1 MTRSLPARTRVL
13 AAGVALLLTVGAL
26 AGCSDRPGQ
35 AADMTFTGLD
45 GASHSI
51 VVTEKDIDVVAKDME
66 PKPGQQTGQQRQTP
80 TRVDIAGALIEAP
93 IIEEVGKAHGITITD
108 AEIVQ
113 LAKEQLGF
121 EPHRASTL
129 TYLRANLLFN
139 QFRQQQAQAQA
150 IVADLSKLRA
160 TMSGDRSPRYPD
172 SAPAWWTQED
182 PRLQSANN
190 PAGGGQQQAP
200 QQGGGQQQPQQQA
213 PQQGGGQQQP
223 QQQAP
228 QQGGQQQ
235 APQQGGGQ
243 QQPQQQAPQQGGA
256 EQPSDSGQTE
266 SGQTDG
272 GAGEGGQ
279 DTGQAEGN
287 GQ

>member
-13 AAGVALLLTVGAL
+13 AAGAALFLAVGAL
-26 AGCSDRPGQ
+26 TGCAGRPGQ
-35 AADMTFTGLD
+35 AADLTYTGLD
-45 GASHSI
+45 GTSHSI

-121 EPHRASTL
+121 EPRRASTL

-200 QQGGGQQQPQQQA
+200 QQQA

-235 APQQGGGQ
+235 NGQ
-243 QQPQQQAPQQGGA
+243 QQNGQQQAPQQGGA

-266 SGQTDG
+266 NGQTDG

>member
-1 MTRSLPARTRVL
+1 MTRSLTARTRVL
-13 AAGVALLLTVGAL
+13 AVGAALLIAVGTLT
-26 AGCSDRPGQ
+26 GCTDRPGQ
-35 AADMTFTGLD
+35 AADMKYTGLD

-51 VVTEKDIDVVAKDME
+51 VVTEKDIDVVAKELE

-121 EPHRASTL
+121 EPRRASTL

-190 PAGGGQQQAP
+190 PAGGGQQQT
-200 QQGGGQQQPQQQA
+200 
-213 PQQGGGQQQP
+213 P

-235 APQQGGGQ
+235 NGQQAPQQPQQGG
-243 QQPQQQAPQQGGA
+243 QQQAPQQGGA

-266 SGQTDG
+266 NDQTDG

>member
-113 LAKEQLGF
+113 LAQEQLGF
-121 EPHRASTL
+121 EPRRASTL

-200 QQGGGQQQPQQQA
+200 QQQAPQQGGGQQQPQQQA

-235 APQQGGGQ
+235 APQQGG
-243 QQPQQQAPQQGGA
+243 A

-266 SGQTDG
+266 NGQTDG

>member
-1 MTRSLPARTRVL
+1 MTRSLTARTRVL
-13 AAGVALLLTVGAL
+13 AAGAALFLAVGAL
-26 AGCSDRPGQ
+26 TGCAGRPGQ
-35 AADMTFTGLD
+35 AADLTYTGLD
-45 GASHSI
+45 GTSHSI

-121 EPHRASTL
+121 EPRRASTL

-160 TMSGDRSPRYPD
+160 TMSGNRSPRYPD

-200 QQGGGQQQPQQQA
+200 QQGGQQQAPQQQA

-235 APQQGGGQ
+235 APQQGG
-243 QQPQQQAPQQGGA
+243 A

-266 SGQTDG
+266 NGQTDG

>member
-121 EPHRASTL
+121 EPRRASTL

-139 QFRQQQAQAQA
+139 QFRQQQAQAGA
-150 IVADLSKLRA
+150 LS
-160 TMSGDRSPRYPD
+160 G
-172 SAPAWWTQED
+172 
-182 PRLQSANN
+182 
-190 PAGGGQQQAP
+190 
-200 QQGGGQQQPQQQA
+200 
-213 PQQGGGQQQP
+213 
-223 QQQAP
+223 
-228 QQGGQQQ
+228 
-235 APQQGGGQ
+235 
-243 QQPQQQAPQQGGA
+243 
-256 EQPSDSGQTE
+256 
-266 SGQTDG
+266 
-272 GAGEGGQ
+272 
-279 DTGQAEGN
+279 
-287 GQ
+287 

>member
-1 MTRSLPARTRVL
+1 
-13 AAGVALLLTVGAL
+13 
-26 AGCSDRPGQ
+26 
-35 AADMTFTGLD
+35 MTFTGLD

-66 PKPGQQTGQQRQTP
+66 PKPSQQTGQQRQTP

-121 EPHRASTL
+121 EPRRASTL

-200 QQGGGQQQPQQQA
+200 QQQA
-213 PQQGGGQQQP
+213 PQQGGGQQQQQP

-266 SGQTDG
+266 NGQTDG

>member
-139 QFRQQQAQAQA
+139 QFRQQQAQAQSIA
-150 IVADLSKLRA
+150 ADLGKLRA

-200 QQGGGQQQPQQQA
+200 QQQA
-213 PQQGGGQQQP
+213 PQQGGGQQQQQP

-243 QQPQQQAPQQGGA
+243 QQQQPQQQAPQQGGA

-266 SGQTDG
+266 NGQTDG

>member
-1 MTRSLPARTRVL
+1 MTRSLTARTRVL
-13 AAGVALLLTVGAL
+13 ASGAALLLTVGAL
-26 AGCSDRPGQ
+26 AGCSGRPGQ

-66 PKPGQQTGQQRQTP
+66 PKPGQPTDQERKTP
-80 TRVDIAGALIEAP
+80 TRLDIAGALIEAP
-93 IIEEVGKAHGITITD
+93 IIAEVAQAHGITITD

-121 EPHRASTL
+121 EPRRASTL

-160 TMSGDRSPRYPD
+160 TMSGNRSPRYPD

-200 QQGGGQQQPQQQA
+200 QQGGQQQPQ
-213 PQQGGGQQQP
+213 
-223 QQQAP
+223 

-243 QQPQQQAPQQGGA
+243 QQPQQQAPQQGGQQQNGQQQAPQQGGA

-266 SGQTDG
+266 NGQTDG

>member
-66 PKPGQQTGQQRQTP
+66 PKPSQQTGQQRQTP

-266 SGQTDG
+266 NGQTDG

>member
-13 AAGVALLLTVGAL
+13 AAGAALLLTVGAL

-66 PKPGQQTGQQRQTP
+66 PKPSQQTGQQRQTP

-121 EPHRASTL
+121 EPRRASTL

-139 QFRQQQAQAQA
+139 QFRQQQAQAQSIA
-150 IVADLSKLRA
+150 ADLGKLRA

-200 QQGGGQQQPQQQA
+200 QQGGGQQQ
-213 PQQGGGQQQP
+213 QQP

-243 QQPQQQAPQQGGA
+243 QQQQPQQQAPQQGGA

-266 SGQTDG
+266 NGQTDG

>member
-121 EPHRASTL
+121 EPRRASTL

-160 TMSGDRSPRYPD
+160 TMSGNRSPRYPD

-213 PQQGGGQQQP
+213 PQQGGQQQNGQQQN
-223 QQQAP
+223 
-228 QQGGQQQ
+228 G
-235 APQQGGGQ
+235 
-243 QQPQQQAPQQGGA
+243 QQQAPQQGGA

-266 SGQTDG
+266 NGQTDG

>member
-121 EPHRASTL
+121 EPRRASTL

-190 PAGGGQQQAP
+190 PAGGGQQQT
-200 QQGGGQQQPQQQA
+200 PQQQA

-235 APQQGGGQ
+235 NGQQAPQQPQQGG
-243 QQPQQQAPQQGGA
+243 QQQAPQQGGA

-266 SGQTDG
+266 NGQTDG

>member
-26 AGCSDRPGQ
+26 AGWSGRPGQ

-66 PKPGQQTGQQRQTP
+66 PKPSQQTGQQRQTP

-121 EPHRASTL
+121 EPRRASTL

-139 QFRQQQAQAQA
+139 QFRQQQAQAQSIA
-150 IVADLSKLRA
+150 ADLGKLRA

-200 QQGGGQQQPQQQA
+200 QQQV
-213 PQQGGGQQQP
+213 PQQGGGQQ
-223 QQQAP
+223 
-228 QQGGQQQ
+228 
-235 APQQGGGQ
+235 Q

-266 SGQTDG
+266 NGQTDG

>member
-1 MTRSLPARTRVL
+1 VTRSLPARTRVL

-121 EPHRASTL
+121 EPRRASTL

-160 TMSGDRSPRYPD
+160 TMSGNRSPRYPD

-190 PAGGGQQQAP
+190 PAGGGQQQAPQQQAP

-235 APQQGGGQ
+235 APQQGG
-243 QQPQQQAPQQGGA
+243 A

-266 SGQTDG
+266 NGQTDG

>member
-121 EPHRASTL
+121 EPRRASTL

-200 QQGGGQQQPQQQA
+200 QQQA
-213 PQQGGGQQQP
+213 PQQGGGQQQQQP

-243 QQPQQQAPQQGGA
+243 QQQQPQQQAPQQGGA

-266 SGQTDG
+266 NGQTDG

>member
-13 AAGVALLLTVGAL
+13 AAGAALLLTAGAL

-66 PKPGQQTGQQRQTP
+66 PKPSQQTGQQRQTP

-121 EPHRASTL
+121 EPRRASTL

-190 PAGGGQQQAP
+190 PAGGGQQQT
-200 QQGGGQQQPQQQA
+200 PQQQA

-228 QQGGQQQ
+228 QQ
-235 APQQGGGQ
+235 PQQGG
-243 QQPQQQAPQQGGA
+243 QQQAPQQGGA

-266 SGQTDG
+266 NGQTDG

>member
-1 MTRSLPARTRVL
+1 
-13 AAGVALLLTVGAL
+13 
-26 AGCSDRPGQ
+26 
-35 AADMTFTGLD
+35 MTFTGLD

-121 EPHRASTL
+121 EPRRASTL

-190 PAGGGQQQAP
+190 PAGGGQQQT
-200 QQGGGQQQPQQQA
+200 PQQQA

-235 APQQGGGQ
+235 NGQQAPQQPQQGG
-243 QQPQQQAPQQGGA
+243 QQQAPQQGGA

-266 SGQTDG
+266 NDQTDG

-279 DTGQAEGN
+279 GTGQAEGN

>member
-13 AAGVALLLTVGAL
+13 AAGAALLLTVGAL

-66 PKPGQQTGQQRQTP
+66 PKPSQQTGQQRQTP

-121 EPHRASTL
+121 EPRRASTL

-200 QQGGGQQQPQQQA
+200 QQQA
-213 PQQGGGQQQP
+213 PQQGGGQQQQQP

-243 QQPQQQAPQQGGA
+243 QQQQPQQQAPQQGGA

-266 SGQTDG
+266 NGQTDG

>member
-160 TMSGDRSPRYPD
+160 TMSGNRSPRYPD

-200 QQGGGQQQPQQQA
+200 QQGGQQQAPQQQA

-235 APQQGGGQ
+235 NG
-243 QQPQQQAPQQGGA
+243 QQQAPQQGGA

-266 SGQTDG
+266 NGQTDG

>member
-121 EPHRASTL
+121 EPRRASTL

-200 QQGGGQQQPQQQA
+200 QQ
-213 PQQGGGQQQP
+213 
-223 QQQAP
+223 
-228 QQGGQQQ
+228 
-235 APQQGGGQ
+235 
-243 QQPQQQAPQQGGA
+243 QAPQQGGA

-266 SGQTDG
+266 NGQTDG

>member
-13 AAGVALLLTVGAL
+13 AAGAALLLTVGAL

-66 PKPGQQTGQQRQTP
+66 PKPSQQTGQQRQTP

-121 EPHRASTL
+121 EPRRASTL

-200 QQGGGQQQPQQQA
+200 QQGGQQQAPQQQAPQQQA

-235 APQQGGGQ
+235 APQQGG
-243 QQPQQQAPQQGGA
+243 A

-266 SGQTDG
+266 NGQTDG

>member
-121 EPHRASTL
+121 EPRRASTL

-139 QFRQQQAQAQA
+139 QFRQQQAQAQSIA
-150 IVADLSKLRA
+150 ADLGKLRA

-200 QQGGGQQQPQQQA
+200 QQQA
-213 PQQGGGQQQP
+213 PQQGGGQQQQQP

-243 QQPQQQAPQQGGA
+243 QQQQPQQQAPQQGGA

-266 SGQTDG
+266 NGQTDG

>member
-121 EPHRASTL
+121 EPRKASTL
-129 TYLRANLLFN
+129 TYLRANILFN
-139 QFRQQQAQAQA
+139 QFNQLRQQPELAQA
-150 IVADLSKLRA
+150 VSTDLRTLRA
-160 TMSGDRSPRYPD
+160 TLTGDRSPRYPD
-172 SAPAWWTQED
+172 NAPAWWTQTD
-182 PRLQSANN
+182 PRLSAGNN
-190 PAGGGQQQAP
+190 PTGGGQQQAPQQDGGQQQAP
-200 QQGGGQQQPQQQA
+200 QQGGGQQQA
-213 PQQGGGQQQP
+213 PQQD
-223 QQQAP
+223 
-228 QQGGQQQ
+228 
-235 APQQGGGQ
+235 
-243 QQPQQQAPQQGGA
+243 GA
-256 EQPSDSGQTE
+256 EQPADSGQAE
-266 SGQTDG
+266 GQTEGEQGSADGAAQPGQADG
-272 GAGEGGQ
+272 GAGDGGQ
-279 DTGQAEGN
+279 DTGQAG
-287 GQ
+287 GAR

>member
-66 PKPGQQTGQQRQTP
+66 PKPGQQTRQQRQTP

-213 PQQGGGQQQP
+213 PQQGG
-223 QQQAP
+223 
-228 QQGGQQQ
+228 QQQ

-266 SGQTDG
+266 NGQTDG

>member
-121 EPHRASTL
+121 EPRRASTL

-160 TMSGDRSPRYPD
+160 TMSGNRSPRYPD

-190 PAGGGQQQAP
+190 PAGGGQQQT
-200 QQGGGQQQPQQQA
+200 PQQQA

-235 APQQGGGQ
+235 NGQQAPQQPQQGG
-243 QQPQQQAPQQGGA
+243 QQQAPQQGGA

-266 SGQTDG
+266 NGQTDG

>member
-66 PKPGQQTGQQRQTP
+66 PKPSQQTGQQRQTP

-121 EPHRASTL
+121 EPRRASTL

-139 QFRQQQAQAQA
+139 QFRQQQAQAQSIA
-150 IVADLSKLRA
+150 ADLGKLRA

-200 QQGGGQQQPQQQA
+200 QQQA
-213 PQQGGGQQQP
+213 PQQGGGQQQQQP

-243 QQPQQQAPQQGGA
+243 QQQQPQQQAPQQGGA

-266 SGQTDG
+266 NGQTDG

>member
-1 MTRSLPARTRVL
+1 MTRSLPARTPVL

-121 EPHRASTL
+121 EPRRASTL

-160 TMSGDRSPRYPD
+160 TMSGNRSPRYPD

-200 QQGGGQQQPQQQA
+200 QQGGQQQAPQQQA

-235 APQQGGGQ
+235 APQQGG
-243 QQPQQQAPQQGGA
+243 A

-266 SGQTDG
+266 NGQTDG

>member
-121 EPHRASTL
+121 EPRRASTL

-160 TMSGDRSPRYPD
+160 TMSGNRSPRYPD

-200 QQGGGQQQPQQQA
+200 QQQAPQQGGGQQQPQQQA

-228 QQGGQQQ
+228 QQ
-235 APQQGGGQ
+235 
-243 QQPQQQAPQQGGA
+243 PQQGGA

-266 SGQTDG
+266 NGQTDG

>member
-1 MTRSLPARTRVL
+1 VTRSLPARTRVL

-213 PQQGGGQQQP
+213 PQQGG
-223 QQQAP
+223 
-228 QQGGQQQ
+228 QQQ

-243 QQPQQQAPQQGGA
+243 QQPQQQAPQEGGA

-266 SGQTDG
+266 NGQTDG

>member
-1 MTRSLPARTRVL
+1 VTRSLPARTRVL

-26 AGCSDRPGQ
+26 AACSDRPGQ

-121 EPHRASTL
+121 EPRRASTL

-190 PAGGGQQQAP
+190 PAGGGQQQT
-200 QQGGGQQQPQQQA
+200 PQQQA

-228 QQGGQQQ
+228 QQ
-235 APQQGGGQ
+235 PQQGG
-243 QQPQQQAPQQGGA
+243 QQQAPQQGGA

-266 SGQTDG
+266 NGQTDG